1 MDFQNVCIVTK
12 VMTEST
18 LIKEMCSLLGIK
30 KTRATPYHPCR
41 NPVERL
47 NQTLLE
53 MLGTLE
59 EEDKVRWRD
68 FVQPLV
74 NVYNCTRNDTK

>member
-1 MDFQNVCIVTK
+1 MDFQNVCIATK

-30 KTRATPYHPCR
+30 KTRTTPYHPCR
-41 NPVERL
+41 NPVESL

-74 NVYNCTRNDTK
+74 NAYNCTRNDTK